1 MPGES
6 RPQQPQP
13 SGNRDGGL
21 IIVARD
27 QPDLWHYLA
36 EQFAKQNEV
45 RVLQDRRQWERRQR
59 RQTWE
64 PERRTADRRS
74 PPSINTDLR
83 HRSFLIVPQRHNRSK
98 ADCPSSPDR
107 SPGSS

>member
-6 RPQQPQP
+6 RPQQHRP

-27 QPDLWHYLA
+27 QPDLLRYLVK
-36 EQFAKQNEV
+36 QFAGRKQV

-59 RQTWE
+59 RLTWE
-64 PERRTADRRS
+64 PERRNADRRT
-74 PPSINTDLR
+74 PLSINTDLR
-83 HRSFLIVPQRHNRSK
+83 HRSFLIVPQRQKPLEGRLPES
-98 ADCPSSPDR
+98 A
-107 SPGSS
+107 

>member
-6 RPQQPQP
+6 RPQQHRQ

-27 QPDLWHYLA
+27 QPDLLRYLVK
-36 EQFAKQNEV
+36 QFAGRKEV

-59 RQTWE
+59 RLTWE
-64 PERRTADRRS
+64 PERRNADRRT
-74 PPSINTDLR
+74 PLSINTDLR
-83 HRSFLIVPQRHNRSK
+83 RRSFLIVPKRQKPPEARLPEST
-98 ADCPSSPDR
+98 
-107 SPGSS
+107 

>member
-1 MPGES
+1 MPGAS

-27 QPDLWHYLA
+27 QPDLWRYLA
-36 EQFAKQNEV
+36 KQFAGRDEV

-59 RQTWE
+59 RLMWE
-64 PERRTADRRS
+64 PERRGADRRS
-74 PPSINTDLR
+74 PLSISTDLR
-83 HRSFLIVPQRHNRSK
+83 RRSFLIVPQRKKPPEARQPES
-98 ADCPSSPDR
+98 A
-107 SPGSS
+107 

>member
-27 QPDLWHYLA
+27 QPDLWRSLA
-36 EQFAKQNEV
+36 EQFAGRNEV
-45 RVLQDRRQWERRQR
+45 RVLQDRRQWGRQQR
-59 RQTWE
+59 LQTWE
-64 PERRTADRRS
+64 PERRRADRRC
-74 PPSINTDLR
+74 PPSINTDLH
-83 HRSFLIVPQRHNRSK
+83 HRSFLIVPQRQNRPQG
-98 ADCPSSPDR
+98 DCPSPPES
-107 SPGSS
+107 SLGSS